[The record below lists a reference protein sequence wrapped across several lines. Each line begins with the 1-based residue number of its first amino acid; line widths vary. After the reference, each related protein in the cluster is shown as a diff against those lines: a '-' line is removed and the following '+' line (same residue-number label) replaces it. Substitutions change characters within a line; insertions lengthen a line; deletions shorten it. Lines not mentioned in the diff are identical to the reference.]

1 MRRLEM
7 WIQILE
13 INENGDF
20 VPVEVVPARDVETG
34 GIFQLRQVGFVL
46 NAARVPRPSGQLGQP
61 RCVPSS
67 PLLSGSV
74 QANPGRRTLGPG
86 LGDYAADSR
95 DSAGSVGGLC
105 GDQNRRINPGRQ

>member
-34 GIFQLRQVGFVL
+34 GIFQLRQVGIIL
-46 NAARVPRPSGQLGQP
+46 NTATVP
-61 RCVPSS
+61 
-67 PLLSGSV
+67 
-74 QANPGRRTLGPG
+74 
-86 LGDYAADSR
+86 
-95 DSAGSVGGLC
+95 GG
-105 GDQNRRINPGRQ
+105 INHQH